1 MIVFSLN
8 RKLWGQH
15 APLKCFNG
23 YTMMREQEGDR
34 SGVEE
39 DPDKAQT
46 LQNSSQTKCGNQET
60 DVAPEVQSR
69 GGASVLPPGPN
80 RHKKKFQLRSTDS
93 RCNAFM
99 LALTSSELNLN
110 LDNDTAHQVFTDQLH
125 IGEGA

>member
-60 DVAPEVQSR
+60 DVAPEV
-69 GGASVLPPGPN
+69 LPPGPN
-80 RHKKKFQLRSTDS
+80 GHKKKFSLRSTDT

-99 LALTSSELNLN
+99 LALT
-110 LDNDTAHQVFTDQLH
+110 T
-125 IGEGA
+125 